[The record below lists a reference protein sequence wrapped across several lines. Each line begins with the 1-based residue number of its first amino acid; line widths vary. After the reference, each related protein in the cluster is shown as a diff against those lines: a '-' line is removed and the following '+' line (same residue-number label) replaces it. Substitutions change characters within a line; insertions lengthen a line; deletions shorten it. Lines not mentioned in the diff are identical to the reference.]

1 MTPVRTVTARLK
13 RRIRRSGALPSQRG
27 KRKTFDQELA
37 DDARTSGA
45 HGQTNGDFLDAAGAA
60 DEQEVGQVGAGN
72 QQDGAGG
79 GHQDPKRSGELA
91 TGIRTALRTGQN
103 VDPTF

>member
-1 MTPVRTVTARLK
+1 MRARSAQKATARPVSPPNAERERLSIKSWPMMRGRVAPMAK
-13 RRIRRSGALPSQRG
+13 RTAISLTRLEP
-27 KRKTFDQELA
+27 
-37 DDARTSGA
+37 RTSRRLA
-45 HGQTNGDFLDAAGAA
+45 R
-60 DEQEVGQVGAGN
+60 VGAGN